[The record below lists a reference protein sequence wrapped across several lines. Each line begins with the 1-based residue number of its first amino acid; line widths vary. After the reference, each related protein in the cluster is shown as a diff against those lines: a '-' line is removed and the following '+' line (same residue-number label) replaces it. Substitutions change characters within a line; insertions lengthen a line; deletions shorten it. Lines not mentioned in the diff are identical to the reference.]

1 VQKGLR
7 VHKEI
12 EDPKEL
18 KVHRVPLDIPV
29 LKVR

>member
-1 VQKGLR
+1 VLK

-18 KVHRVPLDIPV
+18 KVHRVRLAIRV
-29 LKVR
+29 LRVL